1 MALFVGNTTNAKSSI
16 VADGVGWFPWL
27 CHICSSHLSSIELLL
42 PILKH
47 YYSYFVLKH
56 LALSQLLTACY
67 ARFCIATS
75 HTSCDSF
82 LFWLKFI
89 HSILFKFL
97 FFSYLSHT
105 YFFLAVSILCVF
117 VRQKLVAIDT
127 IKSAN
132 SAIFNQPISPHHMP
146 RFLRQKIFIPLFLC
160 PPLLL
165 ITTPAMPPKARCPP
179 TSPEPSQSKWE
190 RCL

>member
-1 MALFVGNTTNAKSSI
+1 MAFFVGNTTNAKSSI
-16 VADGVGWFPWL
+16 VADAAGWFPWL

-47 YYSYFVLKH
+47 YYSYLVLKH

-75 HTSCDSF
+75 PTLCDSF
-82 LFWLKFI
+82 LFWLKFV

-117 VRQKLVAIDT
+117 VGQKLVAIDT

-132 SAIFNQPISPHHMP
+132 STIVNQPIPLHHIV
-146 RFLRQKIFIPLFLC
+146 RAHATDRLWQVSARRLRDDPY
-160 PPLLL
+160 
-165 ITTPAMPPKARCPP
+165 
-179 TSPEPSQSKWE
+179 
-190 RCL
+190 